1 MHRHG
6 DLGQPSTSFSH
17 DEIGELGRF
26 AERWRFQTAQHNKP
40 RVSAFGADVSDAAQD
55 YGAAIWANTDLQAS
69 SGLQPLRVVEA
80 KRDKE
85 IFTQVP
91 FETMDKKWKVCG
103 RYKWKRLEPIPVLE
117 ARASLFAVKHALR
130 RASSFNKRHLILSDS
145 ISAVCALEK
154 GRGRA
159 HKMRR
164 VTQQIGA
171 LTLASNTMFSY
182 RWIPSEWNV
191 SDGPSRGLEIS
202 FQAFEAAQI

>member
-1 MHRHG
+1 MDASTWG
-6 DLGQPSTSFSH
+6 LGATSTSFSH

-117 ARASLFAVKHALR
+117 ARASLFAVKHAL
-130 RASSFNKRHLILSDS
+130 
-145 ISAVCALEK
+145 
-154 GRGRA
+154 
-159 HKMRR
+159 
-164 VTQQIGA
+164 
-171 LTLASNTMFSY
+171 
-182 RWIPSEWNV
+182 
-191 SDGPSRGLEIS
+191 
-202 FQAFEAAQI
+202 